1 MTPCP
6 PTTAHLETV
15 RAGLARERLRTVCSR
30 AGVSSD
36 TRVTFSPSAMSP
48 LSSAVLSPA
57 VSSSLVTTT
66 TVMHGNTQLWFQSV
80 DLKSDKVRNVETGD
94 KHRTVNTE
102 YLFPCCV
109 SRVYTVHTID
119 TDQVTSARQCRCVCT
134 L

>member
-1 MTPCP
+1 MWSRDPCP

-36 TRVTFSPSAMSP
+36 TWVTFSSSAMVT

-66 TVMHGNTQLWFQSV
+66 TVMHGNTQLRSESV
-80 DLKSDKVRNVETGD
+80 DLKSDEVWSVETE
-94 KHRTVNTE
+94 R
-102 YLFPCCV
+102 
-109 SRVYTVHTID
+109 
-119 TDQVTSARQCRCVCT
+119 
-134 L
+134 